1 MVAHALVLPSDNP
14 EEREQYAAG
23 VEAIAV
29 RLARA
34 YEEESGARVD
44 DVSRPELARR
54 AGLTIGRASTCCPD
68 TLTPADVPLRSKAVP
83 TRAV

>member
-1 MVAHALVLPSDNP
+1 MPLFFPRIIPKSTNGHDA
-14 EEREQYAAG
+14 E

-34 YEEESGARVD
+34 YEEESGASVD

-54 AGLTIGRASTCCPD
+54 AGLPD
-68 TLTPADVPLRSKAVP
+68 WPGFDLLSRHPNTGQ
-83 TRAV
+83 TRN